1 MRPPVVL
8 WYSVFGGQNTN
19 HTDQLRQD
27 SELLEGVTVQ
37 NLLPDPVGKL
47 VTREGFSHVRATGI
61 TGTTT
66 ITGMA
71 HMGDLVD
78 KFILVSNGKVW
89 QDSASPPGEIT
100 GGTALTAGS
109 LNRFDIFNNIL
120 HIVSQARDVPQTVNS
135 SLTRADLGG
144 TPPYG

>member
-37 NLLPDPVGKL
+37 DLLPDPVGSL
-47 VTREGFSHVRATGI
+47 VTREGFSHVRATAI
-61 TGTTT
+61 TGATT

-71 HMGDLVD
+71 HMGDLAD
-78 KFILVSNGKVW
+78 TFILVSNGKVW
-89 QDSASPPGEIT
+89 QDSTNPPAEVT

-109 LNRFDIFNNIL
+109 LNRFDIFNGPL
-120 HIVSQARDVPQTVNS
+120 HIVSQAP
-135 SLTRADLGG
+135 DL
-144 TPPYG
+144 P